1 MFDPTTNQQI
11 LLIISVIFFIFSVFY
26 FLGSRGSRPLRY
38 KFKKDKRESLVTVL
52 DLLCGGFLFTLSNY
66 FFGLKYTILYS
77 MPFAF
82 ILSYTCK
89 KIDDWREKRI
99 KKLLK
104 VSSPE

>member
-11 LLIISVIFFIFSVFY
+11 LLIISVVLCVFSVFY
-26 FLGSRGSRPLRY
+26 FLGHRSSRPLRY

-52 DLLCGGFLFTLSNY
+52 DLICGGFLFTLSYY
-66 FFGLKYTILYS
+66 FFGLKYTILCS

-89 KIDDWREKRI
+89 KLDDWREKRM
-99 KKLLK
+99 K
-104 VSSPE
+104 